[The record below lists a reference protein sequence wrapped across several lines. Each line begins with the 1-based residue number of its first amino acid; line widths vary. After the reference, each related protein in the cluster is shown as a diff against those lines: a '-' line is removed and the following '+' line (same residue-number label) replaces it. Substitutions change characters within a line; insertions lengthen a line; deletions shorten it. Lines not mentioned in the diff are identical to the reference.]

1 MTGGP
6 ESHLDNHLSTV
17 VACSDGVASLLAS
30 QSCSKDLGYGR
41 PSSAK
46 TRQPKSKF
54 KFVQSVDAFPTVFE
68 LLAAKPSKQL
78 TR

>member
-1 MTGGP
+1 M
-6 ESHLDNHLSTV
+6 
-17 VACSDGVASLLAS
+17 LAS